1 MAAPG
6 PAFRP
11 GRDHEDGL
19 THDLA
24 PGDRPMKPARMPDDE
39 WEARVALAAC
49 YRLVAQLGLDDM
61 IYNHIS
67 LRVPGR
73 PGEFLLNPYGLLFDE
88 ITASS
93 LVRIDIHGRKLEDSP
108 YAVNAAA
115 FVIHGALHEG
125 RHDAACVL
133 HTHSDAS
140 VAVSAQAAGLLPL
153 SQFAM
158 RFHRR
163 QAFHDYEGVAI
174 DRDEQARLVRDF
186 GTHPVML
193 LRNHGVLTVGRTA
206 AEAFMLLYYFERAAR
221 IQLQMQA
228 AVAGGAGPL
237 VVPPDAVC
245 ERAARQ
251 FWEQQGDIL
260 VAGEREWPALV
271 RRLARLAPP
280 GSPPHDS

>member
-1 MAAPG
+1 
-6 PAFRP
+6 
-11 GRDHEDGL
+11 
-19 THDLA
+19 
-24 PGDRPMKPARMPDDE
+24 MKPTHIDPSE
-39 WEARVALAAC
+39 WEARCALAAC

-73 PGEFLLNPYGLLFDE
+73 PGEFLLNPYGLLFEE

-93 LVRIDIHGRKLEDSP
+93 LVRIDIRGNKLEDTP
-108 YAVNAAA
+108 YEVNAAA
-115 FVIHGALHEG
+115 FVIHGAIHES
-125 RHDAACVL
+125 RHDAACVV

-140 VAVSAQAAGLLPL
+140 VAVSAQREGLLPL

-158 RFHRR
+158 RFYRR

-174 DRDEQARLVRDF
+174 DLDEQTRLVRDF

-193 LRNHGVLTVGRTA
+193 MRNHGVLTVGRTT

-221 IQLQMQA
+221 IQLQMQSA
-228 AVAGGAGPL
+228 AASAGPM
-237 VVPPDAVC
+237 VVPPHEVC

-251 FWEQQGDIL
+251 FWEQHGDIL
-260 VAGEREWPALV
+260 IAGEREWPALM
-271 RRLARLAPP
+271 RRLRRDTPASAPA
-280 GSPPHDS
+280 HDS

>member
-1 MAAPG
+1 
-6 PAFRP
+6 
-11 GRDHEDGL
+11 
-19 THDLA
+19 
-24 PGDRPMKPARMPDDE
+24 MKPAHISESE
-39 WEARVALAAC
+39 WQARVALAAC
-49 YRLVAQLGLDDM
+49 YRLVAQLELDDM

-73 PGEFLLNPYGLLFDE
+73 PGEFLLNPYGMLFEE

-93 LVRIDIHGRKLEDSP
+93 LVRIDLQGRKLEDTP
-108 YAVNAAA
+108 YEVNAAA
-115 FVIHGALHEG
+115 FVIHGAVHES
-125 RHDAACVL
+125 RHDAQCVL

-140 VAVSAQAAGLLPL
+140 VAVSAQAEGLLPL

-158 RFHRR
+158 RFYQR

-174 DRDEQARLVRDF
+174 DLDEQARLVRDF

-228 AVAGGAGPL
+228 AAAGGAGPI
-237 VVPPDAVC
+237 VVPPHEVC

-260 VAGEREWPALV
+260 IAGEREWPALM
-271 RRLARLAPP
+271 RKLARATSVGTPP
-280 GSPPHDS
+280 YDS

>member
-1 MAAPG
+1 MQAIALESPFVTQRSARYHPG
-6 PAFRP
+6 
-11 GRDHEDGL
+11 
-19 THDLA
+19 
-24 PGDRPMKPARMPDDE
+24 E

-49 YRLVAQLGLDDM
+49 YRLVAKLGLDDL

-93 LVRIDIHGRKLEDSP
+93 LVRIDVQGRKLDDSP
-108 YAVNAAA
+108 HDINVAA
-115 FVIHGALHEG
+115 FVIHAAIHES

-140 VAVSAQAAGLLPL
+140 LAVSAQPQGLLPL

-158 RFHRR
+158 RFYQR

-174 DRDEQARLVRDF
+174 DLDEQSRLVRDF
-186 GTHPVML
+186 GGHPVIL
-193 LRNHGVLTVGRTA
+193 LRNHGVLTVGGTP

-228 AVAGGAGPL
+228 AVAGGAGPIHA
-237 VVPPDAVC
+237 PPHEVC
-245 ERAARQ
+245 EKAARQ
-251 FWEQQGDIL
+251 FWGRQGDIRP
-260 VAGEREWPALV
+260 AGEREWPGLL
-271 RRLARLAPP
+271 RQLDRELAPRVP
-280 GSPPHDS
+280 DYRS

>member
-1 MAAPG
+1 MKAP
-6 PAFRP
+6 
-11 GRDHEDGL
+11 HI
-19 THDLA
+19 
-24 PGDRPMKPARMPDDE
+24 DDSE

-49 YRLVAQLGLDDM
+49 YRLIAQLGLDDM

-67 LRVPGR
+67 MRVPGR
-73 PGEFLLNPYGLLFDE
+73 PGEFLLNPYGLLFEE

-93 LVRIDIHGRKLEDSP
+93 LVRIDVQGNKLEDTP
-108 YAVNAAA
+108 YAVNAAG
-115 FVIHGALHEG
+115 FVIHGAIHES
-125 RHDAACVL
+125 RHDAVCVV

-140 VAVSAQAAGLLPL
+140 VAVSGQAEGLLPL

-158 RFHRR
+158 RFYQR

-174 DRDEQARLVRDF
+174 DLDEQSRLVRDF

-228 AVAGGAGPL
+228 AAPSAGPM
-237 VVPPDAVC
+237 VVPSHAVC
-245 ERAARQ
+245 EHAARQ
-251 FWEQQGDIL
+251 FWEQHGDIL
-260 VAGEREWPALV
+260 IAGEREWPALV
-271 RRLARLAPP
+271 RQLVRNTPASVPAY
-280 GSPPHDS
+280 DD